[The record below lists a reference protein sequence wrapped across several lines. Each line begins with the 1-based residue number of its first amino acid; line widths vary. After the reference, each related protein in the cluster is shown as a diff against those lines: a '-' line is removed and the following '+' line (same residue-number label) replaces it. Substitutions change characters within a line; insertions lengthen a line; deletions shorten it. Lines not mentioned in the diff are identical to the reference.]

1 MHHLNKT
8 PQFRLTELTRLQAIL
23 MMLLLALESFLGP
36 LVGLNMPPGGL
47 LGPGAVSKCRF
58 RAWCGL
64 VWSGAVWCGKLLNT
78 APDRTRPHQTAPGP
92 KMAFTYRTRPQEAP

>member
-1 MHHLNKT
+1 MHRLNKT
-8 PQFRLTELTRLQAIL
+8 PQFRLTELTRLRAIL

-36 LVGLNMPPGGL
+36 LDGLNTPPGGL

-64 VWSGAVWCGKLLNT
+64 VRSGAVWCGKLLNT
-78 APDRTRPHQTAPGP
+78 APDRTRPYVAVKSP
-92 KMAFTYRTRPQEAP
+92 